1 MPQQIIN
8 IGALPNDGTGDPM
21 RTAFQKTNANF
32 TELYSGFA
40 SYVSKIVAGSGVTIS
55 PTSGIGEVT
64 INLYQSLEIDGE
76 GAETINPEQLIVDG
90 GYADGS
96 Y

>member
-1 MPQQIIN
+1 MAQQIIN
-8 IGALPNDGTGDPM
+8 IGALPNDGTGDPL
-21 RTAFQKTNANF
+21 RTAYGKINNNF
-32 TELYSGFA
+32 TELYGGFA

-55 PTSGIGEVT
+55 PTTGIGEVT
-64 INLYQSLEIDGE
+64 INLFQSLEVDGE
-76 GAETINPEQLIVDG
+76 GAEPINPEQLIVDG